1 MARHYS
7 SDCCGPSSIYQGSIK
22 APWGFICQTIALVV
36 GRVRRCL
43 GDGSTTS
50 FWNDSWLICG
60 VLSIVFPKLFRIAL
74 YPKATVAKVWIPST
88 DDWNLQLHCNLTK
101 LEILEWASLSHPLYS
116 VRSFPSCDSWIW
128 SLYPS
133 LGFTVT
139 PLMADLVGAVDPF
152 LTDIYSVI
160 WKDCSPNKIKIFL

>member
-7 SDCCGPSSIYQGSIK
+7 SNCCGPSSIYQGSIK

-74 YPKATVAKVWIPST
+74 YLKATVTKVWIPST

-116 VRSFPSCDSWIW
+116 VRSFPSCDSWMV
-128 SLYPS
+128 SLS
-133 LGFTVT
+133 FFGFYCY
-139 PLMADLVGAVDPF
+139 ASYG
-152 LTDIYSVI
+152 
-160 WKDCSPNKIKIFL
+160 